1 MCAKRP
7 QRSDVKVKPRRLQEI
22 VHMNASDRWDVIG
35 EGLVVLG
42 ERVATLAESVE
53 RLEKAKEISGAAA
66 LNVICTEEAA
76 KVLILL
82 DMARIPHSQAMLN
95 AACDYFYDHLARSI
109 YARVHSG
116 NPDHFGETA
125 QYIESMRASHYVD
138 GPTGADWIFRN
149 DLQRERD
156 TALYVDYEEV
166 EPGKFSW
173 TGGHLEYLSS
183 HQPVTDLVLAMKASG
198 LLTSEGIRV
207 VADTWNGVEFDN
219 SSRWDVC
226 WDLNCKIL
234 NELFNKDLNGVEP
247 AAREEFKHAR
257 AKAGETV
264 AQGWT
269 FPLLHLDLTID
280 NVREEEIQEA
290 QRASY
295 QQWLQD
301 EFGPFY

>member
-1 MCAKRP
+1 M
-7 QRSDVKVKPRRLQEI
+7 S
-22 VHMNASDRWDVIG
+22 ASDRLDVIG
-35 EGLVVLG
+35 EGLVLLG
-42 ERVATLAESVE
+42 ERIAALAESVE
-53 RLEKAKEISGAAA
+53 RLERAKEVSGAAA

-82 DMARIPHSQAMLN
+82 DMARIPHSQEMLN
-95 AACDYFYDHLARSI
+95 AACGYFYDHLARSI

-125 QYIESMRASHYVD
+125 RYIEIMRASHYLD
-138 GPTGADWIFRN
+138 GPAGADWIFRN

-183 HQPVTDLVLAMKASG
+183 HQPVTDLVLAMKTSG
-198 LLTSEGIRV
+198 LLTPDGIRV
-207 VADTWNGVEFDN
+207 VDDIWKGIRFDN

-226 WDLNCKIL
+226 WNLNRKIL
-234 NELFNKDLNGVEP
+234 NELFNKDAKVVEP
-247 AAREEFKHAR
+247 ADREEFKLAR
-257 AKAGETV
+257 TKAGEIV

-269 FPLLHLDLTID
+269 FPLLHLDLTIEY
-280 NVREEEIQEA
+280 VRQEEIQEA